1 MTAQEKHVDDRLK
14 YFRKQIMREQMSY
27 GDIAE
32 LQGLVEYIHPD
43 DVLLLQWAGVPEVDN
58 HKEMNLNIKYIKVEF
73 DDCGDTQ
80 WQWYVEV
87 YDGKRLVW
95 DDYYQEKPSKADV
108 LYSIREMTR

>member
-43 DVLLLQWAGVPEVDN
+43 DVLLLQWAGVPEN
-58 HKEMNLNIKYIKVEF
+58 E
-73 DDCGDTQ
+73 
-80 WQWYVEV
+80 
-87 YDGKRLVW
+87 
-95 DDYYQEKPSKADV
+95 
-108 LYSIREMTR
+108 